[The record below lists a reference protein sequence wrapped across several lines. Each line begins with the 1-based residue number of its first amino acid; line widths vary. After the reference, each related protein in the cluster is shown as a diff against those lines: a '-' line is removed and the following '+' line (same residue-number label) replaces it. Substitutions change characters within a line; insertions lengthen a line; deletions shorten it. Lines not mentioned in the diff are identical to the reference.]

1 MTVTVQEMTN
11 EILNC
16 IKQYTEEASEK
27 IAEVC
32 KEESETLKENLKKDS
47 PKGKRM
53 GNKKYSR
60 GWKIKKTS
68 RSGYVQYEG
77 YLTHLLEKGHQNF
90 VGTTKGRQ
98 KQVHTKGGRTP
109 AYPHIKPNEEKAKE
123 NVERRIREV
132 LQNG

>member
-16 IKQYTEEASEK
+16 IKQYTEEASER

-68 RSGYVQYEG
+68 RSGYVQYEVYDTSSG
-77 YLTHLLEKGHQNF
+77 KRASKFCRHNKRQ
-90 VGTTKGRQ
+90 TKTG
-98 KQVHTKGGRTP
+98 
-109 AYPHIKPNEEKAKE
+109 AYQ
-123 NVERRIREV
+123 RRKNACLSPYQAE
-132 LQNG
+132 

>member
-68 RSGYVQYEG
+68 RSGYVQYEVYNTQG

-90 VGTTKGRQ
+90 VGTFSVG
-98 KQVHTKGGRTP
+98 
-109 AYPHIKPNEEKAKE
+109 IM
-123 NVERRIREV
+123 
-132 LQNG
+132 